1 MFELSPN
8 GERLSGAELA
18 TKISFLLRNTTPND
32 ELLNAAAAG
41 ALDTD
46 DGVAQVVT
54 QMLEEADASSAVSN
68 FHREL
73 FGLDRYSSILKNTTT
88 FPAYTEALNDVFY
101 ALADPTRRAIVGALG
116 RGPASV
122 SALAAPFEMALPS
135 FMKHLSVLERSGVI
149 RSSKVGRVRTCEL
162 RPKALSRA
170 ERWIASQRAVW
181 ESRSDRMA
189 AFVERLHQEDLARGN
204 R

>member
-1 MFELSPN
+1 MAN
-8 GERLSGAELA
+8 
-18 TKISFLLRNTTPND
+18 
-32 ELLNAAAAG
+32 
-41 ALDTD
+41 
-46 DGVAQVVT
+46 Q
-54 QMLEEADASSAVSN
+54 SA
-68 FHREL
+68 
-73 FGLDRYSSILKNTTT
+73 
-88 FPAYTEALNDVFY
+88 ALNDVFY